1 MKRALTLIAVSA
13 LPLLAACGGSH
24 PKPAASPAA
33 HSASPAALS
42 HAAADCAKL
51 SAAAFPPA
59 AYDQLVTREVG
70 RLASGGDASAT
81 QIRKA
86 KAVIGREIQAAC
98 PQFADLPKGS

>member
-42 HAAADCAKL
+42 HASADCSKL
-51 SAAAFPPA
+51 AAAAFPPA
-59 AYDQLVTREVG
+59 AYDKLVIREVS
-70 RLASGGDASAT
+70 RLAGGGNASAA
-81 QIRKA
+81 QERKA
-86 KAVIGREIQAAC
+86 RATIASEIRAAC
-98 PQFADLPKGS
+98 PQFADLTRQ